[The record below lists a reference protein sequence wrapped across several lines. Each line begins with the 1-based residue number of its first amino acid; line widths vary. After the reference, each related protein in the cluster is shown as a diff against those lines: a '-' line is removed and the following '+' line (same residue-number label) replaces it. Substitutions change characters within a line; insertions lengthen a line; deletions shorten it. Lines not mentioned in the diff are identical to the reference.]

1 MILLIFLVVF
11 CVRFLF
17 SLFALNFFFFVI
29 FGHTL
34 MTLHRD
40 FPLIVILFVVIV
52 VLIGYITYLGSIAS
66 IDQRLKVYRR
76 VLWLVCLVY
85 IHISGYLYIYNIYQV
100 VVSKKFKA
108 KNKNTK
114 LKFIF
119 TKEQTRSQI
128 FTTETT

>member
-1 MILLIFLVVF
+1 
-11 CVRFLF
+11 
-17 SLFALNFFFFVI
+17 
-29 FGHTL
+29 